1 MSATKNTLERAAK
14 IKAYQKEYAKNRAI
28 AWKNAGMCASCGKRK
43 RLSGLSQCGIC
54 IKRKMER
61 SNSMKENGVCQKCS
75 LPVEKKGS
83 YYCNKC
89 GSEKYQTEAQKRILR
104 REAGKCYLCHSA
116 SLEKSLFCED
126 HYFKHKARSNL
137 NDSKRFVEL
146 KELFYKQNG
155 RCAITGLPMV
165 IGGSVMGDDDYTG
178 DAASVDHKIPKS
190 LGGDN
195 SPENI
200 QWILSWVNNMKSNYT
215 MVDFVSK
222 IGIIHKSLEGKY
234 VGNK

>member
-1 MSATKNTLERAAK
+1 MSATKKTPVRSDK
-14 IKAYQKEYAKNRAI
+14 IKAYQKEYAKNRSIVRRAT
-28 AWKNAGMCASCGKRK
+28 GMCDSCGKRN
-43 RLSGLSQCGIC
+43 RHGGFAQCEVC
-54 IKRKMER
+54 INRKKER
-61 SNSMKENGVCQKCS
+61 SDSMKEKGVCQKCS
-75 LPVEKKGS
+75 QPAEKKGS

-89 GSEKYQTEAQKRILR
+89 GSEKNKIFTEKRLSRIA
-104 REAGKCYLCHSA
+104 AGQCCVCNSNA
-116 SLEKSLFCED
+116 LEKSVFCED
-126 HYFKHKARSNL
+126 HYFKHKARANL
-137 NDSKRFVEL
+137 KDGKRCGEL

-165 IGGSVMGDDDYTG
+165 LGGSVMGDDDYTG

-222 IGIIHKSLEGKY
+222 IGIINKSLEGKY